1 MELTVKVESGSFEKL
16 IKDGLESLPKEE
28 LHDILKEVI
37 KQVVVE
43 AFKNQSDWSGSL
55 ITRVREGYSCNER
68 VVLGPLAQAAVD
80 DIDFNP
86 ELDVIKKRM
95 LDDLTQNYRQILE
108 GAILQALLNQF
119 EKNCSFGALM
129 ENRIR
134 QLIDEH
140 HTQHHHR

>member
-1 MELTVKVESGSFEKL
+1 MELTVKVESESFEKI
-16 IKDGLESLPKEE
+16 IKDGLEALPKEE

-43 AFKNQSDWSGSL
+43 AFEKQSDYRGAL
-55 ITRVREGYSCNER
+55 ITRVREGYGCNER

-86 ELDVIKKRM
+86 ELDKVKKLM

-108 GAILQALLNQF
+108 GAILKALLGRF
-119 EKNCSFGALM
+119 EEHVVFGGLV
-129 ENRIR
+129 ESRIR
-134 QLIDEH
+134 QILDEH
-140 HTQHHHR
+140 HQQCHRV